1 MLRVGNSPGRDALS
15 RPHVVIVD
23 DDSRFRETIAKVLER
38 KGFVVT
44 AVETG
49 IQVLE
54 LLQTASP
61 QVILLDIR
69 MPDLDGHEALPRLL
83 ALKPLC
89 KVIILTGHGDLAS
102 ARTARA
108 AGAFDY
114 LCKPCDADILVDRI
128 IDAVNAPRFEGIRER
143 KVTEI
148 MIPIEDYT
156 CIQASS
162 TVGEG
167 IKRLKIA
174 SENFIS
180 SGLIMD
186 SGHRALL
193 VFDGEELV
201 GVLAMRNL
209 IQAVRPDYISAGHDG
224 TTQCTQFSPLFWSGL
239 FAIRVHALES
249 RCVREIMNPRPPVVD
264 CEASLTE
271 VAHLLCEE
279 NRRRVAVQCEGK
291 IIGVVREQELFRE
304 ISRLIL
310 DRK

>member
-1 MLRVGNSPGRDALS
+1 MN
-15 RPHVVIVD
+15 RPLVA
-23 DDSRFRETIAKVLER
+23 IADGKSVSGGAIAAILER
-38 KGFVVT
+38 QGFEVRIL
-44 AVETG
+44 ETG
-49 IQVLE
+49 SQVLE
-54 LLQTASP
+54 LLQAGTP
-61 QVILLDIR
+61 QVVLLAA
-69 MPDLDGHEALPRLL
+69 DLPELNGETALPRIL
-83 ALKPLC
+83 AMQPRC
-89 KVIILTGHGDLAS
+89 KIIVLAGHGDLAS
-102 ARTARA
+102 ARKAQA

-114 LCKPCDADILVDRI
+114 LCTPCAPEVLVARVV
-128 IDAVNAPRFEGIRER
+128 DAVNAPRFEGARER
-143 KVTEI
+143 KVTEV

-162 TVGEG
+162 TVGDG
-167 IKRLKIA
+167 IKQLKIA

-186 SGHRALL
+186 SGHRAVL

-209 IQAVRPDYISAGHDG
+209 IQAVRPDYLSAGQDG
-224 TTQCTQFSPLFWSGL
+224 AAQCTKFSPLFWSGL
-239 FAIRVHALES
+239 FTIRVHALES

-264 CEASLTE
+264 CEASLAE

-279 NRRRVAVQCEGK
+279 NRRRVAVQRGGRV
-291 IIGVVREQELFRE
+291 IGVVREQELFRE